1 MLKINYAADISNKEK
16 MDGLFNA
23 IHYESN
29 TMMIAVN
36 NDAIAICDKK
46 IENKSGKLT
55 EIQIEAEK
63 AKKADLEKS
72 NRKLKEEN
80 GTLYANWESVIA
92 AISGTSKEFEKDGEK
107 TDRKSVV

>member
-55 EIQIEAEK
+55 EIQIEAIESSRK
-63 AKKADLEKS
+63 RTAHFMQIGNLSLLLFQEQVKSLKKTVKRQLQQMM
-72 NRKLKEEN
+72 KL
-80 GTLYANWESVIA
+80 LCVMYCV
-92 AISGTSKEFEKDGEK
+92 
-107 TDRKSVV
+107 